1 MLTHEL
7 CQRPRSADRTFARPA
22 IHSTESFIMTDA
34 LIAGRL
40 YGKAAERTAKNAVSQ
55 RQFGP
60 GGRFKIWRRWPHERC
75 LSCTDVKTPSPHK
88 S

>member
-1 MLTHEL
+1 
-7 CQRPRSADRTFARPA
+7 
-22 IHSTESFIMTDA
+22 MTDA

-60 GGRFKIWRRWPHERC
+60 GGRFQNMA
-75 LSCTDVKTPSPHK
+75 SVAA
-88 S
+88 